1 MDSQLKVQE
10 VDFDKHMDA
19 RNLNFERNISKKTVV
34 ILLLIIAILGSVT
47 VYDTLLLGGNQP
59 KTPNLTSQVYASPVV
74 VQSSNQTLD
83 PVQIYA
89 AESASVVTVSGD
101 AYSVTQTYYGPMNVS
116 GQVLGTGW
124 VVNYGNSYYIITNFH
139 VVDGMTNDTVT
150 FSNGDAYQAKVVG
163 TDPFSDLAVVSV
175 KSASQSEFRP
185 IQLGVSSSLKV
196 GEQVVAIGS
205 PYGLSGTITV
215 GVVSQVGRSLPEGIT
230 QYSVADTI
238 QFSAPINPGNS
249 GGPLIDPN
257 GLVVGVT
264 TATQTDSSGGSAQAL
279 GFAIPSDTIA
289 RELPYLVKDG
299 NYNKHPYVGVSLADM
314 NYQLA
319 QVTKS
324 GVTYG
329 VLVQSAVPGGPA
341 DLAGIKAG
349 TQNVT
354 VDGQQYAIGGDVI
367 VSLDGTRIVNY
378 DAFSAYLETHATP
391 GQTLQVGIIRQ
402 GKQMTIQLQ
411 LGTRPPMQLD
421 AFNNNQPPAFNNI

>member
-1 MDSQLKVQE
+1 M
-10 VDFDKHMDA
+10 
-19 RNLNFERNISKKTVV
+19 NFERNISRKTVA
-34 ILLLIIAILGSVT
+34 ILLLIITILGSVT
-47 VYDTLLLGGNQP
+47 VYDTLLLRGVQP
-59 KTPNLTSQVYASPVV
+59 KTLDVTSQVYANPVV

-89 AESASVVTVSGD
+89 MESSSVVTVSGD

-116 GQVLGTGW
+116 GSVLGTGW
-124 VVNYGNSYYIITNFH
+124 IVSYSNSYYIVTNFH
-139 VVDGMTNDTVT
+139 VIDGMTNDTVT

-163 TDPFSDLAVVSV
+163 SDPYSDLAVVSV
-175 KSASQSEFRP
+175 KSAPQSEFHP

-196 GEQVVAIGS
+196 GESVVAIGS

-215 GVVSQVGRSLPEGIT
+215 GVVSQVGRTLQEDTLGG
-230 QYSVADTI
+230 YSIADTV

-249 GGPLIDPN
+249 GGPLLNTN
-257 GLVVGVT
+257 GLVVGIT
-264 TATQTDSSGGSAQAL
+264 TASTSGGQGL

-289 RELPYLVKDG
+289 RELPYLINDG
-299 NYNKHPYVGVSLADM
+299 RYNKHPYVGVSLADM

-319 QVTKS
+319 QVTGS
-324 GVTYG
+324 GVTWG
-329 VLVQSAVPGGPA
+329 VLVQGTVLGGPA
-341 DLAGIKAG
+341 DLAGIKSG

-354 VDGQQYAIGGDVI
+354 VDSQDYTIGGDVI

-402 GKQMTIQLQ
+402 GKQMVVPIQ
-411 LGTRPPMQLD
+411 LGTRPSIQLVL
-421 AFNNNQPPAFNNI
+421 FNNTQLPTFNNI